1 MHIRICMQVT
11 KGALACICTQVSE
24 GVLVAYEGLCM
35 YLPSDMVSEH
45 VRARIE
51 LMSSKEDDPDM
62 ILMAVNLLARCC
74 SRLDGPLLHSWVL
87 PTFRRLAECS
97 GFQLQEV
104 GGGGQV
110 SSSRPPPPTSTLH
123 HSQPSQPNLGLRLP
137 LPTWH

>member
-104 GGGGQV
+104 GGRRGHECVGVGVGVWGGTCV
-110 SSSRPPPPTSTLH
+110 CVGGGGS
-123 HSQPSQPNLGLRLP
+123 LGGMLGV
-137 LPTWH
+137 